1 MDKMISQLQTA
12 LVVLVTTVLA
22 NQSYDCSEIT
32 GGRKVKPYSRPYMVS
47 IESNNKHVCGGSLIQ
62 AKWVLTAASCL
73 QLIKKKKSSV
83 ILRMHSH
90 KKEGRT
96 EQKILIKNLFPHPK
110 FKNTLDNDIML
121 LELQEAASIKSKEFL
136 HLPTSVKD
144 PKSGAKCSIIGWQQ
158 TSSKDKSHPDSLKK
172 AEATVIDRKV
182 CNGKKYYNG
191 NPVITDNM
199 ICARDKNSKKDSCL
213 VDAGNPL
220 MCKKRALSKE
230 GIVGISTARK
240 DCRSANRTGIYVWLT
255 EKYLSWIK
263 EKIGVVNFS
272 KPEEQIC
279 TCVKIVGGHDAK
291 RGTGTYMA
299 SIQNANGHMCGGVL
313 IDKQWVLTSAN
324 CVANGLTVVI
334 GTRSLKDVKED
345 NKFKS
350 IETKIHEKYN
360 KKKEWNNL
368 ALLKLDKA
376 VKLNKFAKTLWPR
389 SPKDVKPGTNCKVL
403 GWGQTAEDDTD
414 LPDIL
419 QETTVIIIDQKT
431 CNSRKYYNKSP
442 VVNDDMLCAAGKSE
456 NQAKMCNG
464 DVGGPLICKSQFLKV
479 ESLTGIAIFEKGCER
494 KDKPGIYT
502 HLSKKYINW
511 IKKKIK
517 SKTNNTSIEQKLS
530 ETTDY

>member
-1 MDKMISQLQTA
+1 MPESTKCHVTLKQHNTTSSTKCYKSDYLFSHHYLDKMISQLQTA

-90 KKEGRT
+90 KKKGRT

-121 LELQEAASIKSKEFL
+121 LELQQAANIKSKEFL

-144 PKSGAKCSIIGWQQ
+144 PKSGAKCNIIGWQQ

-172 AEATVIDRKV
+172 AEATVIDRKD

-220 MCKKRALSKE
+220 MCKKRTMSKE
-230 GIVGISTARK
+230 EIVGISTARK
-240 DCRSANRTGIYVWLT
+240 DCRSANRPGIYVRLT

-272 KPEEQIC
+272 KPEED
-279 TCVKIVGGHDAK
+279 V
-291 RGTGTYMA
+291 
-299 SIQNANGHMCGGVL
+299 SL
-313 IDKQWVLTSAN
+313 I
-324 CVANGLTVVI
+324 
-334 GTRSLKDVKED
+334 
-345 NKFKS
+345 
-350 IETKIHEKYN
+350 
-360 KKKEWNNL
+360 
-368 ALLKLDKA
+368 
-376 VKLNKFAKTLWPR
+376 
-389 SPKDVKPGTNCKVL
+389 
-403 GWGQTAEDDTD
+403 
-414 LPDIL
+414 
-419 QETTVIIIDQKT
+419 
-431 CNSRKYYNKSP
+431 
-442 VVNDDMLCAAGKSE
+442 
-456 NQAKMCNG
+456 KM
-464 DVGGPLICKSQFLKV
+464 
-479 ESLTGIAIFEKGCER
+479 
-494 KDKPGIYT
+494 
-502 HLSKKYINW
+502 
-511 IKKKIK
+511 
-517 SKTNNTSIEQKLS
+517 
-530 ETTDY
+530 